1 MLPLSVLIIIIMIVI
16 TAETSMIC
24 ASPYQAISMNGMD
37 STELVKRMCHRTAYM
52 HISIYTYIYI
62 YAHVH
67 MSGGVYKGAFYAE
80 DACKMASRRYGSF
93 FLARQSSLA
102 VPRSSALVRSPLVS
116 VLVCPR

>member
-37 STELVKRMCHRTAYM
+37 STEQIKRMCHRTAYM

-67 MSGGVYKGAFYAE
+67 MSGGVYKGAF
-80 DACKMASRRYGSF
+80 F
-93 FLARQSSLA
+93 A
-102 VPRSSALVRSPLVS
+102 VVKGFVLDY
-116 VLVCPR
+116 VLVCLLVSLLNSACST